1 MRPKPWAHPLDD
13 TRTTSAST
21 VIDDAAMASSGRPNR
36 WLRRIG
42 PIRLSLDVTTVR
54 SLNSG

>member
-1 MRPKPWAHPLDD
+1 MRPKPWAQPLDD

-42 PIRLSLDVTTVR
+42 PILFSLEVMTVR
-54 SLNSG
+54 SANSG